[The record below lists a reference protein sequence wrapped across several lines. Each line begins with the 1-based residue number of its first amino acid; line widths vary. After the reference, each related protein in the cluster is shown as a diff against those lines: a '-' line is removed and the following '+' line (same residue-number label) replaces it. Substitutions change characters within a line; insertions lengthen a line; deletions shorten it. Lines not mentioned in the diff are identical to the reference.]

1 MAKEKMNVAAKNGD
15 KIPLKIVAGPTEQ
28 GKAVLPQSK
37 VTKTL
42 FGTGERDWLPVIH
55 DVDGT
60 KFVTEGD
67 ERFVFKAED
76 LDGRLKTYFT
86 NRLIQFGEFSTVA
99 PLFGFNAFKP
109 DTDVGLEFGTDI
121 YVYIE
126 GRDKNNKPEITVQV
140 ISAKAIPVIGPC
152 KTYYNE
158 DDNLCIILN
167 TQTGKLVISKIK
179 DEVSNDGFVTNDNIL
194 GFFFSL
200 STKDMRDAHAEE
212 TAEYYETIFKRS
224 QETDKLDGVI
234 DRMILISDCLDKNTI
249 DKLRTEEVKKLFV
262 PKVKEWFDSLP
273 SFDKKK
279 FCYKFDHAFRF
290 DVSVIFDDG
299 VTVDN
304 LTAETA
310 KFDKNALLNIIYP
323 DIVSNVTKE
332 YDGTIEYDDAGLP
345 VVNNEDKRNL
355 EFIGFKKEQ
364 TDQLIAA
371 TIEMLNQSKQNV
383 ESSKKTLDDSD
394 FKTKCFDAECVLL
407 PLISGAN
414 EFAVAAVKEHATEY
428 NYLKNKYD
436 FGLDVA
442 HHDEAS
448 NAAIQSLASLQILS
462 RYQVRKQFEN
472 REFENLHTFK
482 SVMVYFAAM
491 KRAGIVCKENGVD
504 NYGALN
510 AFYTFALEKIKFI
523 ADEGLSYFTNRV
535 FNTFMIGHNMSY
547 LSSLRIF
554 INNSLL
560 IENFRG
566 LEQKDA
572 ISKMLGEISSKD
584 TYIETMA
591 SYPMRN
597 VMTVAKSLVGIN
609 NFIESDNERLV
620 KSFEEENARL
630 TKDMHLSINMEDPE
644 LDKLSAT
651 LYGEL
656 WNIRELINK
665 NFDGIVDFCR
675 VVEVNAAAEVE
686 KISSRKVKGL
696 GGYMDVGAEF
706 VAVSS
711 VLKYIEAIAHK
722 KIKDYDSVTG
732 ELTGEHDITT
742 EEVKNIIMRWLLTTV
757 TKETTCGAYN
767 RLADEMA
774 AVCEGMNDGSRTSE
788 NASFAAS
795 IAAMTACEEIIGG
808 RADDGVNED
817 LIYAFDASVVKTVG
831 KDALSTVIAG
841 LQGKEEN
848 GTSRLNKARVDG
860 IKTNFEISIYNARIA
875 RAVLD
880 AVIEYS
886 KTLTVPKE

>member
-37 VTKTL
+37 VKKTL
-42 FGTGERDWLPVIH
+42 FGTGERDWLPVVH

-60 KFVTEGD
+60 KFTAEGD

-86 NRLIQFGEFSTVA
+86 NRLIQFGEFESVA

-121 YVYIE
+121 YVYTE
-126 GRDKNNKPEITVQV
+126 ERDKNNKPEMTVQV
-140 ISAKAIPVIGPC
+140 ISAKAIPTVGPC

-167 TQTGKLVISKIK
+167 TQTGKLVISKIN
-179 DEVSNDGFVTNDNIL
+179 EEEHDNVI
-194 GFFFSL
+194 GFFFSV

-224 QETDKLDGVI
+224 QATDKLDGVI

-290 DVSVIFDDG
+290 DVNVIFDDG

-394 FKTKCFDAECVLL
+394 FKAKCFDAECVLL

-414 EFAVAAVKEHATEY
+414 ESAVAAIKEHVTEY

-442 HHDEAS
+442 RHNEAS

-510 AFYTFALEKIKFI
+510 AFYAFALEKIKFI

-535 FNTFMIGHNMSY
+535 FNTFMIGQRQSY

-560 IENFRG
+560 IENFGG

-597 VMTVAKSLVGIN
+597 VMSVAKSLVGIN
-609 NFIESDNERLV
+609 NFIESDNERLI

-656 WNIRELINK
+656 WNIRELINN
-665 NFDGIVDFCR
+665 NFNGIVDFCR
-675 VVEVNAAAEVE
+675 VVEVNAVAEVE
-686 KISSRKVKGL
+686 KISSRKIKGL
-696 GGYMDVGAEF
+696 GGYMDVGADF
-706 VAVSS
+706 VAVSG

-841 LQGKEEN
+841 LQGKEED

-860 IKTNFEISIYNARIA
+860 IKTNFEISIYNARITH
-875 RAVLD
+875 AVLD
-880 AVIEYS
+880 AIIEYS
-886 KTLTVPKE
+886 KTLPVPKE

>member
-37 VTKTL
+37 IKKTL
-42 FGTGERDWLPVIH
+42 FGTGERDWLPVVH
-55 DVDGT
+55 AVDGT
-60 KFVTEGD
+60 KFTTEGD

-86 NRLIQFGEFSTVA
+86 NRLIQFGEFESVA
-99 PLFGFNAFKP
+99 PLFGFDAFKP
-109 DTDVGLEFGTDI
+109 DTDAGLEFGTDI
-121 YVYIE
+121 YVYTE
-126 GRDKNNKPEITVQV
+126 GRDKNNKPEITCTV
-140 ISAKAIPVIGPC
+140 ISTKAIPTVGPC

-167 TQTGKLVISKIK
+167 TQTGKLVISKIN
-179 DEVSNDGFVTNDNIL
+179 EDGADNIF
-194 GFFFSL
+194 GFFFSV

-212 TAEYYETIFKRS
+212 AAEYYETIFKRS
-224 QETDKLDGVI
+224 QATDKLDGVI
-234 DRMILISDCLDKNTI
+234 DRMILISDCLDKNTVE
-249 DKLRTEEVKKLFV
+249 KLRTEEVKKLFV

-273 SFDKKK
+273 SFNKKK
-279 FCYKFDHAFRF
+279 FCYKFDHSFRF
-290 DVSVIFDDG
+290 DVSVIFEDG

-304 LTAETA
+304 LTEKTA

-323 DIVSNVTKE
+323 DIVSNVSKE

-345 VVNNEDKRNL
+345 VITDEDKRNL

-364 TDQLIAA
+364 TNQLIAA
-371 TIEMLNQSKQNV
+371 TIAMLEQSKQNV
-383 ESSKKTLDDSD
+383 ESPKKTLEDTD
-394 FKTKCFDAECVLL
+394 FKAKCFDAECVLL

-414 EFAVAAVKEHATEY
+414 ESAIAAVKEHVTEY

-436 FGLDVA
+436 FELDVA
-442 HHDEAS
+442 HHEDAS
-448 NAAIQSLASLQILS
+448 NGAIQSLASLQILS

-482 SVMVYFAAM
+482 SVMVFFAAM

-510 AFYTFALEKIKFI
+510 AFYKFALEKIKFI
-523 ADEGLSYFTNRV
+523 ADDEMSFFTNRV
-535 FNTFMIGHNMSY
+535 FNTFMVNQNQSY
-547 LSSLRIF
+547 LSSLRAF
-554 INNSLL
+554 VNSSLL

-572 ISKMLGEISSKD
+572 IAKLLGEISSKD
-584 TYIETMA
+584 TYIESMA
-591 SYPMRN
+591 SYPMHN

-609 NFIESDNERLV
+609 NFIDSDTERLA
-620 KSFEEENARL
+620 KSFDEENARL
-630 TKDMHLSINMEDPE
+630 INDMHLNIDMNDPE

-656 WNIRELINK
+656 WNIRELINN
-665 NFDGIVDFCR
+665 NFDIITDFCR
-675 VVEVNAAAEVE
+675 VVEVNAAGEVE
-686 KISSRKVKGL
+686 KISSRKVKNL
-696 GGYMDVGAEF
+696 TGYMDVGADF

-722 KIKDYDSVTG
+722 KLKDYDSVTG
-732 ELTGEHDITT
+732 EVTGEHDIST

-757 TKETTCGAYN
+757 TKETICGVYN
-767 RLADEMA
+767 RLANEMA

-808 RADDGVNED
+808 RADDGVNDD
-817 LIYAFDASVVKTVG
+817 LIYAFDTPVVKTVG
-831 KDALSTVIAG
+831 KDALSTVVAG
-841 LQGKEEN
+841 LQGKEED

-875 RAVLD
+875 RSVLNE
-880 AVIEYS
+880 VIEYS
-886 KTLTVPKE
+886 KTLTVPKD